1 LVGLKALG
9 VRQVRH
15 AEQVD
20 LVHHDQ
26 GGPPPPSDRTCM
38 TRCTGNWHY
47 RPFPR
52 CACTRPRGR
61 LFIQHAAAHPLV
73 VVDVDPDADP
83 PKLLVIG
90 PDRAGNLLE
99 VVMLTLADDR
109 VLVIHAMPLR
119 RVYYDLLPEGGDAD
133 A

>member
-1 LVGLKALG
+1 M
-9 VRQVRH
+9 
-15 AEQVD
+15 
-20 LVHHDQ
+20 HDQ
-26 GGPPPPSDRTCM
+26 MHGELALPPVSALRLHTAARAPVHPAR
-38 TRCTGNWHY
+38 
-47 RPFPR
+47 
-52 CACTRPRGR
+52 RG
-61 LFIQHAAAHPLV
+61 ASPC

-83 PKLLVIG
+83 PKPLVIG

>member
-1 LVGLKALG
+1 MVGHKALG

-26 GGPPPPSDRTCM
+26 ADPASERPHMHDRM
-38 TRCTGNWHY
+38 HGELVLQ
-47 RPFPR
+47 PVS
-52 CACTRPRGR
+52 ALR
-61 LFIQHAAAHPLV
+61 LHAAATAPVHPARRGASLV

-90 PDRAGNLLE
+90 PDGAGNLLE
-99 VVMLTLADDR
+99 VVVLTLADDR
-109 VLVIHAMPLR
+109 VLVIHAMPPR
-119 RVYYDLLPEGGDAD
+119 AYYDLLPVGGDAD